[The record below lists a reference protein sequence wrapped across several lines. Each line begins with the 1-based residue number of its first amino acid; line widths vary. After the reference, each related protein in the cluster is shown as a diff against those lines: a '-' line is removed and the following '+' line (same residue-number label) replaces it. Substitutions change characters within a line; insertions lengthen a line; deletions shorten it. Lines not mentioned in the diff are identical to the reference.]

1 MAQKTWHQSRC
12 CDMHDCVMR
21 SCTISGMQWAEA
33 GRANDVVKES
43 GSDEAVTRAGQAGQC
58 SR

>member
-12 CDMHDCVMR
+12 CDVHDCVMR
-21 SCTISGMQWAEA
+21 SCTISGMQCPGA
-33 GRANDVVKES
+33 GRAKDVVKES
-43 GSDEAVTRAGQAGQC
+43 GSDEAVTRAGQAVQY